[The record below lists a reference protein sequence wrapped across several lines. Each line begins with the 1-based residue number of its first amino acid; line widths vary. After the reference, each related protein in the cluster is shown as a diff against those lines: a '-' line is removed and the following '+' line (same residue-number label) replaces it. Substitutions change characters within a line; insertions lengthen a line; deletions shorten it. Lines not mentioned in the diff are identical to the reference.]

1 MKTVQIKGEARVNVG
16 KKDAAAVR
24 ASGNVPSVLYG
35 GEAPIHFS
43 ADKKAFNQ
51 IIYTPDAY
59 LVDLDIAGTVY
70 TAILKDS
77 QFDVVSDEIIHADF
91 LLAPAGKPVTVEI
104 PVLTTG
110 NAKGVEA
117 GGKLQIILRKI
128 KVKGAADKL
137 PEAITVDM
145 TDVELGGSVQ
155 VKAIPAIE
163 GVEILNLP
171 GAVVAR
177 VQVTRSSRMGDD
189 EEGEAVAVAATEEA
203 PAAE

>member
-1 MKTVQIKGEARVNVG
+1 MKTVQIKGEARLNVG
-16 KKDAAAVR
+16 KKDAAALR

-35 GEAPIHFS
+35 GEAPVHFS
-43 ADKKAFNQ
+43 ADKKSFNQ

-59 LVDLDIAGTVY
+59 LVDLEIAGKNY
-70 TAILKDS
+70 TAILKDT

-91 LLAPAGKPVTVEI
+91 LLAPAGKPVTLEI
-104 PVLTTG
+104 PVVTSG
-110 NAKGVEA
+110 VAKGVEA

-128 KVKGAADKL
+128 KVKGPADKL
-137 PEAITVDM
+137 PDSISVDM
-145 TDVELGGSVQ
+145 TEVELGGSVQ
-155 VKAIPAIE
+155 VKSIPSIE

-189 EEGEAVAVAATEEA
+189 EAEGVTEGATEEA
-203 PAAE
+203 AAE

>member
-1 MKTVQIKGEARVNVG
+1 MKTVQIKGEARLNVG
-16 KKDAAAVR
+16 KKDAAALR

-35 GEAPIHFS
+35 GEAPVHFS
-43 ADKKAFNQ
+43 ADKKSFNQ

-59 LVDLDIAGTVY
+59 LVDLEIAGKNY
-70 TAILKDS
+70 TAILKDT

-91 LLAPAGKPVTVEI
+91 LLAPAGKPVTLEI
-104 PVLTTG
+104 PVVTSG
-110 NAKGVEA
+110 VAKGVEA

-128 KVKGAADKL
+128 KVKGPADKL
-137 PEAITVDM
+137 PDSISVDM
-145 TDVELGGSVQ
+145 SEVELGGSVQ
-155 VKAIPAIE
+155 VKSIPSIE

-189 EEGEAVAVAATEEA
+189 EAEGITEGATEEA
-203 PAAE
+203 AAE

>member
-1 MKTVQIKGEARVNVG
+1 MKTVQIKGEARLNVG
-16 KKDAAAVR
+16 KKDAAALR

-35 GEAPIHFS
+35 GEAPVHFS
-43 ADKKAFNQ
+43 ADKKSFNQ

-59 LVDLDIAGTVY
+59 LVDLEIAGKNY
-70 TAILKDS
+70 TAILKDT

-91 LLAPAGKPVTVEI
+91 LLAPVGKPVTLEI
-104 PVLTTG
+104 PVVTSG
-110 NAKGVEA
+110 VAKGVEA

-128 KVKGAADKL
+128 KVKGPADKL
-137 PEAITVDM
+137 PDSISVDM
-145 TDVELGGSVQ
+145 SEVELGGSVQ
-155 VKAIPAIE
+155 VKSIPSIE

-189 EEGEAVAVAATEEA
+189 EAEGVTEGATEEA
-203 PAAE
+203 AVAE

>member
-1 MKTVQIKGEARVNVG
+1 MKTVQIKGEARLNVG
-16 KKDAAAVR
+16 KKDAAALR

-35 GEAPIHFS
+35 GEAPVHFS
-43 ADKKAFNQ
+43 ADKKSFNQ

-59 LVDLDIAGTVY
+59 LVDIEIAGKNY
-70 TAILKDS
+70 TAILKDT

-91 LLAPAGKPVTVEI
+91 LLAPAGKPVTLEI
-104 PVLTTG
+104 PVVTSG
-110 NAKGVEA
+110 VAKGVEA

-128 KVKGAADKL
+128 KVKGPADKL
-137 PEAITVDM
+137 PDSISVDM
-145 TDVELGGSVQ
+145 TEVELGGSVQ
-155 VKAIPAIE
+155 VKAIPSIE

-189 EEGEAVAVAATEEA
+189 EAEGVTEGATEEA
-203 PAAE
+203 AAE

>member
-1 MKTVQIKGEARVNVG
+1 MKTVQIKGEARLNVG
-16 KKDAAAVR
+16 KKDAAALR

-35 GEAPIHFS
+35 GEAPVHFS
-43 ADKKAFNQ
+43 ADKKSFNQ

-59 LVDLDIAGTVY
+59 LVDLEIAGKNY
-70 TAILKDS
+70 TAILKDT

-91 LLAPAGKPVTVEI
+91 LLAPAGKPVTLEI
-104 PVLTTG
+104 PVVTSG
-110 NAKGVEA
+110 VAKGVEA

-128 KVKGAADKL
+128 KVKGPADKL
-137 PEAITVDM
+137 PDSISVDM
-145 TDVELGGSVQ
+145 SEVELGGSVQ
-155 VKAIPAIE
+155 VKSIPSIE

-189 EEGEAVAVAATEEA
+189 EAEGVTEGATAEA
-203 PAAE
+203 AAE

>member
-1 MKTVQIKGEARVNVG
+1 MKTVQIKGEARLNVG
-16 KKDAAAVR
+16 KKDAAALR

-35 GEAPIHFS
+35 GEAPVHFS
-43 ADKKAFNQ
+43 ADKKSFNQ

-59 LVDLDIAGTVY
+59 LVDLEIAGKNY
-70 TAILKDS
+70 TAILKDT

-91 LLAPAGKPVTVEI
+91 LLAPAGKPVTLEI
-104 PVLTTG
+104 PVVTSG
-110 NAKGVEA
+110 VAKGVEA

-128 KVKGAADKL
+128 KVKGPADKL
-137 PEAITVDM
+137 PDSISVDM
-145 TDVELGGSVQ
+145 SEVELGGSVQ
-155 VKAIPAIE
+155 VKSIPSIE

-189 EEGEAVAVAATEEA
+189 EAEGVTEGATEEA
-203 PAAE
+203 AAE

>member
-1 MKTVQIKGEARVNVG
+1 MKTVQSKGEARLNVG
-16 KKDAAAVR
+16 KKDAAALR

-35 GEAPIHFS
+35 GEAPVHFS
-43 ADKKAFNQ
+43 ADKKSFNQ

-59 LVDLDIAGTVY
+59 LVDLEIAGKNY
-70 TAILKDS
+70 TAILKDT

-91 LLAPAGKPVTVEI
+91 LLAPAGKPVTLEI
-104 PVLTTG
+104 PVVTSG
-110 NAKGVEA
+110 VAKGVEA

-128 KVKGAADKL
+128 KVKGPADKL
-137 PEAITVDM
+137 PDSISVDM
-145 TDVELGGSVQ
+145 SEVELGGSVQ
-155 VKAIPAIE
+155 VKSIPSIE

-189 EEGEAVAVAATEEA
+189 EAEGITEGATEEA
-203 PAAE
+203 AAE

>member
-1 MKTVQIKGEARVNVG
+1 MKTVQIKGEARLNVG
-16 KKDAAAVR
+16 KKDAAALR

-35 GEAPIHFS
+35 GETPVHFS
-43 ADKKAFNQ
+43 ADKKSFNQ

-59 LVDLDIAGTVY
+59 LVDLEIAGKNY
-70 TAILKDS
+70 TAILKDT

-91 LLAPAGKPVTVEI
+91 LLAPAGKPVTLEI
-104 PVLTTG
+104 PVVTSG
-110 NAKGVEA
+110 VAKGVEA

-128 KVKGAADKL
+128 KVKGPADKL
-137 PEAITVDM
+137 PDSISVDM
-145 TDVELGGSVQ
+145 TEVELGGSVQ
-155 VKAIPAIE
+155 VKTIPSIE

-189 EEGEAVAVAATEEA
+189 EAEGVTEGATEEA
-203 PAAE
+203 AAE

>member
-1 MKTVQIKGEARVNVG
+1 MKTVQIKGEARLNVG
-16 KKDAAAVR
+16 KKDAAALR

-35 GEAPIHFS
+35 GEAPVHFS
-43 ADKKAFNQ
+43 ADKKAFKQ

-59 LVDLDIAGTVY
+59 LVDLEIAGKNY
-70 TAILKDS
+70 TAILKDT

-91 LLAPAGKPVTVEI
+91 LLAPAGKPVTLEI
-104 PVLTTG
+104 PVVTSG
-110 NAKGVEA
+110 VAKGVEA

-128 KVKGAADKL
+128 KVKGPADKL
-137 PEAITVDM
+137 PDSISVDM
-145 TDVELGGSVQ
+145 SEVELGGSVQ
-155 VKAIPAIE
+155 VKSIPSIE

-189 EEGEAVAVAATEEA
+189 EAEGVTEGATAEA
-203 PAAE
+203 AAE

>member
-1 MKTVQIKGEARVNVG
+1 MKTVQIKGEARLNVG
-16 KKDAAAVR
+16 KKDAAALR

-43 ADKKAFNQ
+43 ADKKSFNQ

-59 LVDLDIAGTVY
+59 LVDLEIAGKNY
-70 TAILKDS
+70 TAILKDT

-91 LLAPAGKPVTVEI
+91 LLAPAGKPVTLEI
-104 PVLTTG
+104 PVVTSG
-110 NAKGVEA
+110 VAKGVEA

-128 KVKGAADKL
+128 KVKGPADKL
-137 PEAITVDM
+137 PDSISVDM
-145 TDVELGGSVQ
+145 TEIELGGSVQ
-155 VKAIPAIE
+155 VKSIPLIE

-177 VQVTRSSRMGDD
+177 VQVTRTSRMGDD
-189 EEGEAVAVAATEEA
+189 DAEGVTEGATEEA
-203 PAAE
+203 AATE

>member
-1 MKTVQIKGEARVNVG
+1 MKTVQIKGEARLNVG
-16 KKDAAAVR
+16 KKDAALLR

-43 ADKKAFNQ
+43 AEKKSFNQ

-59 LVDLDIAGTVY
+59 LVDLEIAGKTY
-70 TAILKDS
+70 TSILKDA

-91 LLAPAGKPVTVEI
+91 LLAPANKPVTIEL
-104 PVLTTG
+104 PVVTTG
-110 NAKGVEA
+110 NAKGVED

-128 KVKGAADKL
+128 KVKGSADKL
-137 PEAITVDM
+137 PDSISVDM
-145 TDVELGGSVQ
+145 TSVELGGSVQ

-177 VQVTRSSRMGDD
+177 VQVTRSSRMAED
-189 EEGEAVAVAATEEA
+189 ESEGADEVATEEA
-203 PAAE
+203 ATAE

>member
-1 MKTVQIKGEARVNVG
+1 MKTVQIKGEARLNVG
-16 KKDAAAVR
+16 KKDAAALR

-35 GEAPIHFS
+35 GEAPVHFS
-43 ADKKAFNQ
+43 ADKKSFNQ

-59 LVDLDIAGTVY
+59 LVDLEIAGKNY
-70 TAILKDS
+70 TAILKDT

-91 LLAPAGKPVTVEI
+91 LLAPAGKPVTLEI
-104 PVLTTG
+104 PVVTSG
-110 NAKGVEA
+110 VAKGVEA

-128 KVKGAADKL
+128 KVKGPADKL
-137 PEAITVDM
+137 PDSISVDM
-145 TDVELGGSVQ
+145 TEVELGGSVQ
-155 VKAIPAIE
+155 VKAIPSIE

-189 EEGEAVAVAATEEA
+189 EAEGVTEGATEEA
-203 PAAE
+203 AAE

>member
-1 MKTVQIKGEARVNVG
+1 MKTVQIKGEARLNVG
-16 KKDAAAVR
+16 KKDATALR

-35 GEAPIHFS
+35 GEAPVHFS
-43 ADKKAFNQ
+43 ADKKSFNQ

-59 LVDLDIAGTVY
+59 LVDLEIAGKNY
-70 TAILKDS
+70 TAILKDT

-91 LLAPAGKPVTVEI
+91 LLAPVGKPVTLEI
-104 PVLTTG
+104 PVVTSG
-110 NAKGVEA
+110 VAKGVEA

-128 KVKGAADKL
+128 KVKGPADKL
-137 PEAITVDM
+137 PDSISVDM
-145 TDVELGGSVQ
+145 SEVELGGSVQ
-155 VKAIPAIE
+155 VKSIPSIE

-189 EEGEAVAVAATEEA
+189 EAEGVTEGATEEA
-203 PAAE
+203 AAAE